1 LEKRNW
7 FFFGR
12 RNSKELETRQ
22 TLEEILIQGYINSEV
37 ITKDQAK
44 NIPSVTACVDL
55 IANTIASLPICLY
68 KQTGEKVEEMKD
80 DPRLALLNEDSG
92 DTLGAFDFK
101 RALIEDYLL
110 EGNGYAYINRRGNS
124 IQSLHYVDKQRV
136 GVNMGTDPI
145 FKDFEILVD
154 GQPYREFEFI
164 KFLRH
169 TKNGAFGSGIVK
181 ENNKVLSVA
190 YNSLIYEDTLV
201 RTGGNKKGFLKSLT
215 RISTEAID
223 ELKAAW
229 KRLYANNTDNVI
241 VLNNGLEFQES
252 SSTSIELQ
260 MNENKKTNSEDIC
273 KMFLVPPT
281 ILDGTAKDEEY
292 SNYVKNCIS
301 PIITALET
309 VLNKELLLNKEK
321 KDYYFALDDTNLL
334 KGDIEKRYKAYSEA
348 VKSGWISK
356 NEIRYLEDYER
367 IEGLDII
374 SFSLGEVIY
383 DIDKQTFYT
392 PNMDTVTTSSGQM
405 VNADQKKEE
414 NPVQNNEEKP
424 KDGEPTQ

>member
-1 LEKRNW
+1 MEKRKW
-7 FFFGR
+7 YQWGR
-12 RNSKELETRQ
+12 KQEVRQ
-22 TLEEILIQGYINSEV
+22 TLEEILINGYIPSDL

-44 NIPSVTACVDL
+44 NIPSLTACVDL
-55 IANTIASLPICLY
+55 IANTIASLPVCLY

-80 DPRLALLNEDSG
+80 DPRLKLLNDETG
-92 DTLGAFDFK
+92 DTLDAFCFK

-110 EGNGYAYINRRGNS
+110 EGNGYAYINRRGNN
-124 IQSLHYVDKQRV
+124 IMSLHYIDKKFITI
-136 GVNMGTDPI
+136 VNDIDPI
-145 FKDFEILVD
+145 FKTFDISVNGE
-154 GQPYREFEFI
+154 PYQEFEFI

-169 TKNGAFGSGIVK
+169 TKNGSTGYGIVS

-190 YNSLIYEDTLV
+190 YNSLIYENTLV
-201 RTGGNKKGFLKSLT
+201 ATGGNKKGFLKSLT
-215 RISTEAID
+215 RISSEAIQ
-223 ELKAAW
+223 ELKDAW
-229 KRLYANNTDNVI
+229 KRLYANSSENIV
-241 VLNNGLEFQES
+241 VLNNGLEFQEA
-252 SSTSIELQ
+252 SSTSIEMQ
-260 MNENKKTNSEDIC
+260 MNENKRTNSDDIC

-301 PIITALET
+301 PIITAFET

-321 KDYYFALDDTNLL
+321 GTYYFALDDTSLL
-334 KGDIEKRYKAYSEA
+334 KGDIEKRYKAYTEA

-383 DIDKQTFYT
+383 DIEKKTFYT
-392 PNMDTVTTSSGQM
+392 PNMDTVTNSEGQM
-405 VNADQKKEE
+405 VQDGNKMQGEKKVEK
-414 NPVQNNEEKP
+414 PNNEKP
-424 KDGEPTQ
+424 NEGEPTN